1 VRTGIVIARKE
12 IAAAVNS
19 MNAVVSLA
27 PSSIGAGLALDMM
40 RTGEIMEISRQ
51 LIQPYYEKRAEQAED
66 WVWEALTGTP
76 FFLHKPEGAF
86 FFWLWFKDFPI
97 SSAELYDRLKQRGVL
112 VVPGHYFFPGLHEEW
127 EHKTECIRMNYTPEE
142 GKVRQG
148 IRIIGEEIKRAYA
161 EK

>member
-1 VRTGIVIARKE
+1 
-12 IAAAVNS
+12 
-19 MNAVVSLA
+19 
-27 PSSIGAGLALDMM
+27 MM